1 MARDSSKV
9 SATAVA
15 VFFTVATMPLLGL
28 AFFRAAT
35 FLAAT
40 FLAAA
45 LDPDRPFVP
54 RFARAGVLA
63 RTAVFRAFAILSLP
77 GLNSGV

>member
-1 MARDSSKV
+1 MPRDSSKV

-15 VFFTVATMPLLGL
+15 VFFTAAKMPLLGL
-28 AFFRAAT
+28 AFFRAA
-35 FLAAT
+35 A